1 LSFVAK
7 ATELKKAEVIRIHAC
22 PLLKKFKGWWAGMA
36 CEEINKM
43 FLNNFN
49 NKK

>member
-22 PLLKKFKGWWAGMA
+22 PLLKNSKDGGQEWLA
-36 CEEINKM
+36 
-43 FLNNFN
+43 
-49 NKK
+49 KKLTRCF